1 MNLEQ
6 KFIVLREPHTSEKS
20 TILADKLKQYA
31 FKVST
36 DATKLEIKN
45 EKLDEGLINLST
57 KLYPEYFNAEKVS
70 EYMHSNS
77 KVNESKISK
86 YEIDSL
92 SDKTLECL
100 HHKESLLISR
110 Y

>member
-36 DATKLEIKN
+36 DATKLDIKTAVESIFN
-45 EKLDEGLINLST
+45 VKVANVTTVNVKGKSKRFRGRAGKRNDWKKAYVALQAGFDLDVAS
-57 KLYPEYFNAEKVS
+57 V
-70 EYMHSNS
+70 
-77 KVNESKISK
+77 
-86 YEIDSL
+86 D
-92 SDKTLECL
+92 
-100 HHKESLLISR
+100 
-110 Y
+110 

>member
-36 DATKLEIKN
+36 DATKLGIKN
-45 EKLDEGLINLST
+45 
-57 KLYPEYFNAEKVS
+57 AV
-70 EYMHSNS
+70 
-77 KVNESKISK
+77 
-86 YEIDSL
+86 
-92 SDKTLECL
+92 
-100 HHKESLLISR
+100 
-110 Y
+110 